1 MTNSNNSK
9 TVQISDSIA
18 KKIAVLAI
26 KNNKTRREMLDEIL
40 DNYLKSIGD
49 SIIWD

>member
-9 TVQISDSIA
+9 TVQISDSIT
-18 KKIAVLAI
+18 KTITVLAI
-26 KNNKTRREMLDEIL
+26 KNNTTRREMLDT
-40 DNYLKSIGD
+40 IGD